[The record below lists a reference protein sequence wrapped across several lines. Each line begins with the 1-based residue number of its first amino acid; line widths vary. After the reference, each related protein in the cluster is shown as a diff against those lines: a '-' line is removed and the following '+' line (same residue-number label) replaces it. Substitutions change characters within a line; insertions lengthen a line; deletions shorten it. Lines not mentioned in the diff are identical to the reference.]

1 MNTLLLL
8 LLDSRA
14 PAGTHHHSGGMEAAV
29 GTGLVTGLA
38 DLEDFCRAKLRTS
51 ARVSAAFAAAA
62 CRLQSHDP
70 ERAEVLPSSHLRAAP
85 AERPVADGPEH
96 SRPEHSRPE
105 HSRPEHSRPE
115 HSRSA
120 EWAVLD
126 AEFEA
131 RTPSEAMRAASRQLG
146 GGLLRLLRSV
156 LPDADLVT
164 PWERCA
170 GPDPKTPHHPLVL
183 GAGVG
188 LAGGSPELA
197 ARAAA
202 LSACASPATA
212 AVRLLG
218 LDPFAVQA
226 MLARLAPGIDEC
238 ARSAALAA
246 WLPPPSLPADAAPAL
261 DLLADYHLT
270 AEVRLFAS

>member
-8 LLDSRA
+8 MLDSRA
-14 PAGTHHHSGGMEAAV
+14 PAGAHHHSGGMEAAV
-29 GTGLVTGLA
+29 GTGLVSADPVRGLA
-38 DLEDFCRAKLRTS
+38 DLEDFCRARLRTS
-51 ARVSAAFAAAA
+51 ARVAAAFAAAA
-62 CRLQSHDP
+62 GRLQSDWA
-70 ERAEVLPSSHLRAAP
+70 ERAAVPAP
-85 AERPVADGPEH
+85 AQPRAVPPEK
-96 SRPEHSRPE
+96 
-105 HSRPEHSRPE
+105 
-115 HSRSA
+115 
-120 EWAVLD
+120 WAQEKWELLD

-131 RTPSEAMRAASRQLG
+131 RTPSEATRAASRQLG

-156 LPDADLVT
+156 LPEADLVT
-164 PWERCA
+164 PWARCGRPA
-170 GPDPKTPHHPLVL
+170 PHHPLVL

-202 LSACASPATA
+202 LAACAGPASA

-238 ARSAALAA
+238 AALAA
-246 WLPPPSLPADAAPAL
+246 HGADRPPSSLPADGAPAL

>member
-1 MNTLLLL
+1 MNALLLL

-14 PAGTHHHSGGMEAAV
+14 PAGAHHHSGGMEAAV
-29 GTGLVTGLA
+29 GTGLVGNLGS
-38 DLEDFCRAKLRTS
+38 LEDFCRARLRAS

-62 CRLQSHDP
+62 ARLQSDSA
-70 ERAEVLPSSHLRAAP
+70 ERAAVLASSQPRAVP
-85 AERPVADGPEH
+85 AD
-96 SRPEHSRPE
+96 
-105 HSRPEHSRPE
+105 
-115 HSRSA
+115 
-120 EWAVLD
+120 EWAQERWAQEWALLD

-131 RTPSEAMRAASRQLG
+131 RTPSEATRTASRQLG

-156 LPDADLVT
+156 LPETDLVT
-164 PWERCA
+164 PWALCA
-170 GPDPKTPHHPLVL
+170 GQSPHHPLVL
-183 GAGVG
+183 GAGVS

-202 LSACASPATA
+202 LSACAGPASA

-218 LDPFAVQA
+218 LDPFGVQA
-226 MLARLAPGIDEC
+226 MLAQLAPGIDEC
-238 ARSAALAA
+238 AEFAAQAA
-246 WLPPPSLPADAAPAL
+246 GRPPSSLPADSAPAL